1 MLKSTYLLKLT
12 ENINMLD
19 FRSYKESKNK
29 VKNKPFYGEL
39 FNIEQLAEYSKILG
53 EEHQA
58 TGSTQSNYLR
68 EQLDFNDNILHDF
81 NNEML
86 TCNNRGHVTPAIE
99 WMVDNFYLIE
109 EHILLARHHY
119 PKEYNRELPCLLK
132 GEYKGIPRIYSS
144 VKELLSHTDSQ
155 IDIESL
161 SAFYKAYQEKS
172 VLKIGELWAIPIMLR
187 LALIENLQRIATRLQ
202 LNTKHRDIA
211 NLWVEKL
218 EDTALKKPS
227 KLIEIVADMAHADI
241 PTSGSFVSEF
251 SQRLS
256 SQNSV
261 LQIARNWLD
270 QRLAEDGLFIDELIY
285 QENQHQAVNQLSV
298 NHIINSL
305 RFINTTD
312 WRVFVENQSVVE
324 QILLNDPSEIYGSMD
339 FNTRDHYRHIIESLA
354 QNSQSSEIEIAQSAI
369 TLTQLHQNM
378 GMRQAH
384 VGYFLIGDGKYL
396 LEKEIGVKKTITTK
410 IKNVFRGAPLAIYGG
425 SITTL
430 SIFGFIL
437 FIAIFQSKEI
447 LITNWYFIILSFVFL
462 LFTSQFSVFFV
473 NWIITLF
480 AKPDILPRLD
490 FLKSI
495 PVGCRTMVV
504 IPTIISTEENIDSLI
519 SQLELHYLSNR
530 NTNLYFGLLTDFP
543 DAPKEKEAFDDLLLN
558 LARMGI
564 ENLNKKYK
572 IDNGTLFY
580 LFHRP
585 RQWNPKEKT
594 WMGYE
599 RKRGKLMEFNS
610 LLREKENNCFSH
622 IEGDLSILSSFKY
635 VITLDADTQL
645 SPDTAHKLIGT
656 IAHPLNQ
663 AEFDTKRNV
672 VIRGYGILQPR
683 VSSNLLSSQ
692 CSPFSRLFTGDS
704 GIDIYT
710 RTVSDVYQDIFKE
723 GSYMGKG
730 IYDIDAFEI
739 GLNDRFPENKILSHD
754 LLESAY
760 IRSGLVSDIELSE
773 SFPSGYNMDA
783 NRRFRWIRGDWQI
796 LQWALPYVPNF
807 GKGFSKNPI
816 SNLSKWKILDNLRR
830 SIISPA
836 TLLFLI
842 GFSILFPQKLWSGLL
857 LILLITV
864 LPFILENTT
873 NSLRKAKDQSWKLH
887 LREVLE
893 KSMHQFKQVLFTLVV
908 LPYEAYLCVKAIVV
922 TLWRLI
928 ISHKHLMQWQTSADV
943 EKKAVNTL
951 PEFYNRMWFSPVM
964 AVLCGVS
971 LGIYN
976 PILLY
981 VSPFLVIW
989 IIAPYIAWRASCPI
1003 IPKISK
1009 ITNEQDLLLHRIA
1022 RKTWHFFEVFVNEK
1036 ENWLAPDNFQE
1047 TPNPTIASR
1056 TSPTNIGL
1064 SLLANLSAFDLGY
1077 LTAGKLV
1084 ERTKLTFYTMTKLKK
1099 HRGHLYNWYNTET
1112 LEPMFPLYVSSVDS
1126 GNLAGHLL
1134 TLAQGLR
1141 ELEENKIYSPV
1152 IFEGMLDT
1160 VQTMRHVD
1168 SHNKA
1173 LALLEKDLSKSL
1185 PQTLIAAY
1193 ALLKSVEQQI
1203 EQITNTLSSED
1214 SILNSWGGVLKKNC
1228 KEYIDEILFLAPWL
1242 TITHPAPVERSGE
1255 SIADIHIYHVIST
1268 LENLN
1273 NVPTLTQIANLEN
1286 TGIHSQIQSVL
1297 EQLSGNDNLSADV
1310 ELKYLEQWQVCL
1322 KNAIKN
1328 AKQRIHIA
1336 NVLAQQSD
1344 SFAKMDFAFLYDPIK
1359 KLFSIGYNVIEQRM
1373 DQGSYDMLASEARL
1387 CSYVAI
1393 AQGQIPFEHWFSLS
1407 RLLIFSQSK
1416 PILVSWSGSMFEYLM
1431 PLLVMPNYEQTLLDQ
1446 TYKGVIYEQIEYG
1459 KKFDIPWGISESG
1472 LNRTDTQFN
1481 YQYKAFGIPSL
1492 GLKRGL
1498 SKDLVIAPY
1507 ATLLA
1512 LMVNS
1517 RKACENLEHLTDDGY
1532 EGMYGYYEAIDFTPS
1547 HLPLNEKSIA
1557 VHSYMAHHQG
1567 MGLVSISNIMKGN
1580 KMQERFMSC
1589 PMIKAFE
1596 PLLQEKTPHN
1606 IKIDVISDDS
1616 KFEIEG
1622 INPLLSNSANSN
1634 RVFDNKNIP
1643 PEVNLLSNGRYQVM
1657 INNSGGGYSR
1667 WNNLAVTRWRE
1678 DATAGCHGLFVYL
1691 RDVDT
1696 GEYWSIGNQPIPS
1709 PSDDYSVKF
1718 TQAYAEF
1725 KQQYSK
1731 LEVRTTICVSPEDD
1745 MELRRVTLTN
1755 HTNKPRRIELTTY
1768 SEVVISAQDA
1778 DEAHPV
1784 FNNLFVQTEFNAAAS
1799 SILCTRRSRSEEEK
1813 PPYLLHL
1820 LLSDQDQENDVSC
1833 ETDRASFVGR
1843 GHSLTKPLAMQQSGA
1858 LSNSEGSVL
1867 DPCIALRRS
1876 IVIPA
1881 RKSVKMYVLLGMSD
1895 THLGA
1900 LSLSDKYQNIR
1911 MTDRAF
1917 ELAWTH
1923 SQVVIYQLNITETEA
1938 QVYAKMA
1945 GALIYANPL
1954 FRSDPNIIKNN
1965 RRGQSGLWRYG
1976 ISGDIPLVLL
1986 RIKDITNIELVR
1998 QLVLAH
2004 AYWRMKGLMVDLVV
2018 LNEDTSVYRQSLYDE
2033 IINLIHSGVEA
2044 KLLEKQGGI
2053 FVRRVEHMPHED
2065 ILLFQSVARIV
2076 INDEQGTLFDQ
2087 MEGKLMRGV
2096 QTPILKPTST
2106 INTTSETELA
2116 QRNLIFSNGFG
2127 GFTPDG
2133 KEYVITLKSGVSTPA
2148 PWCNVLANEH
2158 FGTVVSESG
2167 SAYTWG
2173 ENAHEFRITPW
2184 NNDTIQDSSGEAFYI
2199 RDEETGQYWSPAP
2212 YPTRGNTPYIIRHGF
2227 GYTVFEHTENGIESE
2242 LWIYVALDASIKF
2255 AILKINNKSS
2265 RPRKLS
2271 VTGYYEWIL
2280 AEKKSKSLLH
2290 TQTEVDIETGVLY
2303 AHNYYNSDFADNIA
2317 FIDVNEPRTV
2327 TGDRKE
2333 FIGQNGSLSN
2343 PEAMKYTRL
2352 SGKTGAGIDACG
2364 AIQVVFDLAEDETKE
2379 TRFKLGF
2386 AQTKEKMK
2394 QLIQRYRQK
2403 GSSQQALVDIYN
2415 YWNRTL
2421 GGIIVDTPDSS
2432 INVMAN
2438 GWLLYQTLS
2447 SRIWARSG
2455 FYQSGGAYGFR
2466 DQLQDVMALVHVEPN
2481 IARKQILRAA
2491 AHQFSKG
2498 DVQHWWHPPMDRGVR
2513 THFSDDYLWL
2523 PYVVCQYILAVG
2535 DNDILDEIISFVE
2548 GRELRADEESYYDQ
2562 PNHSDES
2569 ASLYEHCV
2577 RSIKYGLK
2585 FGVHGLPLMGCGD
2598 WNDGMNLV
2606 GKEGKGES
2614 VWLAFFLYDVLVN
2627 FSDVARLRND
2637 ESFAQY
2643 CVEQAKELQKNIR
2656 LHAWDGKWYRR
2667 AFFDDGSPLGSVLN
2681 KECRIDSIAQ
2691 SWSVISGAG
2700 DMERSVMAM
2709 KQVEMQ
2715 LVERDAKLIRLFTPS
2730 FDKSSLNPGYI
2741 KGYIPGVRENGGQ
2754 YTHAAIWTVLA
2765 FAMLGETDK
2774 AWELF
2779 DLLNPVQHGATAEE
2793 IAIYKVEPYVVAADV
2808 YTNPQ
2813 HLGRGGWT
2821 WYTGSASWMFR
2832 LLTETLLGINRR
2844 GDKLHLTPHLRKEW
2858 DSYKVHYR
2866 FQDTVYHITFNR
2878 IKDSVIEPYLLL
2890 DGMKQDDFNTVYMKN
2905 DSTEHSVDMWIG

>member
-1 MLKSTYLLKLT
+1 
-12 ENINMLD
+12 MLD
-19 FRSYKESKNK
+19 FRGYKKSQKK
-29 VKNKPFYGEL
+29 VNNKPFYGEL
-39 FNIEQLAEYSKILG
+39 FNTEQLAEYSKALG
-53 EEHQA
+53 EDHQA

-68 EQLDFNDNILHDF
+68 EQLDYNDVILHDF

-86 TCNNRGHVTPAIE
+86 TSSNRSYVTPAIE
-99 WMVDNFYLIE
+99 WMIDNFYLIE

-119 PKEYNRELPCLLK
+119 PKEYNQELPCLLK

-144 VKELLSHTDSQ
+144 VIELISHTDSQ

-161 SAFYKAYQEKS
+161 SAFYKAYQIKS
-172 VLKIGELWAIPIMLR
+172 ALKIGELWAIPIMLR

-211 NLWVEKL
+211 KLWVDKL
-218 EDTALKKPS
+218 EDIALKKPS
-227 KLIEIVADMAHADI
+227 KLIEIVADMAHSDI

-256 SQNSV
+256 SQNSA
-261 LQIARNWLD
+261 LQISRNWLE
-270 QRLAEDGLFIDELIY
+270 QKLAEDGLFIDELIY
-285 QENQHQAVNQLSV
+285 QENQNQAVNQLSV
-298 NHIINSL
+298 SHIINSL

-312 WRVFVENQSVVE
+312 WKIFVEKQSIVE
-324 QILLNDPSEIYGSMD
+324 QILLKDPAGIYGSMD

-354 QNSQSSEIEIAQSAI
+354 QNSLRSEIQIAQSAI
-369 TLTQLHQNM
+369 TLTQLYKDT
-378 GMRQAH
+378 GTRQAH
-384 VGYFLIGDGKYL
+384 VGYFLTGDGKYL
-396 LEKEIGVKKTITTK
+396 LEKEIDVKKTITTR
-410 IKNVFRGAPLAIYGG
+410 IRNVFRDAPLAIYAG
-425 SITTL
+425 SITIL
-430 SIFGFIL
+430 SLLGFIL
-437 FIAIFQSKEI
+437 FVSVFQSKEMSITHWHFMI
-447 LITNWYFIILSFVFL
+447 LAFLFFIFI
-462 LFTSQFSVFFV
+462 SQFAVFFV

-490 FLKSI
+490 FSKSI
-495 PVGCRTMVV
+495 PVECRTMVV
-504 IPTIISTEENIDSLI
+504 IPTIISNEENVDSLI

-543 DAPKEKEAFDDLLLN
+543 DASKEKEASDDLLLN
-558 LARMGI
+558 LARLGI

-610 LLREKENNCFSH
+610 LLRGKENNCFSH
-622 IEGDLSILSSFKY
+622 IEGDRSILPSFKY

-645 SPDTAHKLIGT
+645 SPETAHKLIGT
-656 IAHPLNQ
+656 MAHPLNQ
-663 AEFDTKRNV
+663 AELDVKRNV
-672 VIRGYGILQPR
+672 VVRGYGILQPR
-683 VSSNLLSSQ
+683 VSSNLVSSQ

-710 RTVSDVYQDIFKE
+710 RTVSDVYQDVFHE

-730 IYDIDAFEI
+730 IYDVDTFETS
-739 GLNDRFPENKILSHD
+739 LNNRFPENKILSHD
-754 LLESAY
+754 LLESSY
-760 IRSGLVSDIELSE
+760 IRSGLVSDIEVSE
-773 SFPSGYNMDA
+773 SFPPGYNMDA

-796 LQWALPYVPNF
+796 LQWVLPYVPNS

-816 SNLSKWKILDNLRR
+816 SSLSKWKILDNLRR
-830 SIISPA
+830 SIVSPA

-842 GFSILFPQKLWSGLL
+842 GFAILFPQKLWSGLL

-864 LPFILENTT
+864 LPFVLENTT

-887 LREVLE
+887 LWEVLG
-893 KSMHQFKQVLFTLVV
+893 KSMYQFKQVLFALVV
-908 LPYEAYLCVKAIVV
+908 LPYEAYLCVKAIIV

-943 EKKAVNTL
+943 KKKAVNTL
-951 PEFYNRMWFSPVM
+951 SGFYNRMWFSPVM
-964 AVLCGVS
+964 AILCGIS

-981 VSPFLVIW
+981 VCPFLFIW
-989 IIAPYIAWRASCPI
+989 IIAPYIAWRASCPT

-1047 TPNPTIASR
+1047 TPNPAIASR

-1077 LTAGKLV
+1077 LTAGKFV
-1084 ERTKLTFYTMTKLKK
+1084 ERTKLTFDTMTKLQK

-1141 ELEENKIYSPV
+1141 ELEEDCIYKPV

-1160 VQTMRHVD
+1160 VQTMRNID
-1168 SHNKA
+1168 CKNKA
-1173 LALLEKDLSKSL
+1173 LILLEKELSKPL
-1185 PQTLIAAY
+1185 PKTLTAAFT
-1193 ALLKSVEQQI
+1193 LLKLAEQQI
-1203 EQITNTLSSED
+1203 EQVNNSLSSD
-1214 SILNSWGGVLKKNC
+1214 DAILNSWGAVLKKNC
-1228 KEYIDEILFLAPWL
+1228 KEYVDEMLFLGPWL
-1242 TITHPAPVERSGE
+1242 AISLSVPVERAGE
-1255 SIADIHIYHVIST
+1255 NSAYVQMNYIIST
-1268 LENLN
+1268 LEALDY
-1273 NVPTLTQIANLEN
+1273 VPTLTQIANLET
-1286 TGIHSQIQSVL
+1286 TGICSQIQSVL
-1297 EQLSGNDNLSADV
+1297 EQLSGKDNLSADR
-1310 ELKYLEQWQVCL
+1310 EIKYLTQWLAYL
-1322 KNAIKN
+1322 KNAIEN
-1328 AKQRIHIA
+1328 AKQRIMIL

-1344 SFAKMDFAFLYDPIK
+1344 SFSKMDFAFLYDPVK
-1359 KLFSIGYNVIEQRM
+1359 KLFSIGYNVTEQQI

-1387 CSYVAI
+1387 CSYLAI
-1393 AQGQIPFEHWFSLS
+1393 AQGQIPLEHWFSLS
-1407 RLLIFSQSK
+1407 RLLIFSQGK

-1517 RKACENLEHLTDDGY
+1517 RKACENLERLTNDGF
-1532 EGMYGYYEAIDFTPS
+1532 EGMYGYYEAVDYTPS
-1547 HLPLNEKSIA
+1547 HLPLNETSIA

-1567 MGLVSISNIMKGN
+1567 MGLVSISNLMKGN

-1596 PLLQEKTPHN
+1596 PLLQEKNPHN

-1622 INPLLSNSANSN
+1622 TNPLLYNSVSYT

-1643 PEVNLLSNGRYQVM
+1643 PEINLLSNGRYQVM

-1696 GEYWSIGNQPIPS
+1696 GEYWSIGNQPIPN

-1725 KQQYSK
+1725 KQQHSK

-1745 MELRRVTLTN
+1745 MELRRITLTN
-1755 HTNKPRRIELTTY
+1755 HTNKSRRIELTTY
-1768 SEVVISAQDA
+1768 SEVVISSQDA
-1778 DEAHPV
+1778 DEAHPA

-1799 SILCTRRSRSEEEK
+1799 SILCTRRPRSQEET

-1820 LLSDQDQENDVSC
+1820 LLSGQDQENDVTC

-1843 GHSLTKPLAMQQSGA
+1843 GHSLSKPLAMRQSGT

-1881 RKSVKMYVLLGMSD
+1881 RKSVKVYVLLGMSD
-1895 THLGA
+1895 TYLGA

-1923 SQVVIYQLNITETEA
+1923 SQVVLYQLNITETEA
-1938 QVYAKMA
+1938 QVFAKMA
-1945 GALIYANPL
+1945 GSLVYANPL
-1954 FRSDPNIIKNN
+1954 FRSDSNTVKNN
-1965 RRGQSGLWRYG
+1965 KRGQSGLWSYG

-2004 AYWRMKGLMVDLVV
+2004 AYWRMKGLVIDLVI
-2018 LNEDTSVYRQSLYDE
+2018 LNEYTSVYRQSLYDE
-2033 IINLIHSGVEA
+2033 IMNLIHSGVDA
-2044 KLLEKQGGI
+2044 TFLEKQGGI

-2065 ILLFQSVARIV
+2065 ILLLQSVARIV
-2076 INDEQGTLFDQ
+2076 IDDEQGTLFDQ
-2087 MEGKLMRGV
+2087 MEGKLTTDV
-2096 QTPILKPTST
+2096 QTPILKPIYAIEEVS
-2106 INTTSETELA
+2106 TTSFVPNDVIL
-2116 QRNLIFSNGFG
+2116 SNGVG
-2127 GFTPDG
+2127 GFSADG
-2133 KEYVITLKSGVSTPA
+2133 KEYIITLKPGESTPA
-2148 PWCNVLANEH
+2148 PWCNVLANEY

-2184 NNDTIQDSSGEAFYI
+2184 HNDTILDSSGEAFYI
-2199 RDEETGQYWSPAP
+2199 RDEETGQYWSLTP
-2212 YPTRGNTPYIIRHGF
+2212 YPARGNSPYVIRHGF

-2242 LWIYVALDASIKF
+2242 LWMYVALDTSVKF
-2255 AILKINNKSS
+2255 TILKIKNISN
-2265 RPRKLS
+2265 RPRNLS
-2271 VTGYYEWIL
+2271 VTGYYEWVL

-2290 TQTEVDIETGVLY
+2290 TQTEVDIETGVLF
-2303 AHNYYNSDFADNIA
+2303 AHNFYNSDFAEKIA

-2333 FIGQNGSLSN
+2333 FIGQNGSLSD
-2343 PEAMKYTRL
+2343 PEAMKHTRL

-2364 AIQVVFDLAEDETKE
+2364 AIQVIFDLAEGKTKE

-2386 AQTKEKMK
+2386 AQNKEEMK
-2394 QLIQRYRQK
+2394 QLVHRYRQVE
-2403 GSSQQALVDIYN
+2403 SSQQTLDSVRN
-2415 YWNRTL
+2415 YWNQTL
-2421 GGIIVDTPDSS
+2421 GGIKVDTPDSS
-2432 INVMAN
+2432 VNVMAN

-2466 DQLQDVMALVHVEPN
+2466 DQLQDVMALVHVEPD
-2481 IARKQILRAA
+2481 ITRKQILRAA
-2491 AHQFSKG
+2491 AHQFTEG
-2498 DVQHWWHPPMDRGVR
+2498 DVQHWWHPPMNRGVR

-2523 PYVVCQYILAVG
+2523 PYVVCQYILSVG
-2535 DNDILDEIISFVE
+2535 DNDILGEIVSFIE

-2562 PNHSDES
+2562 PNHSAES

-2614 VWLAFFLYDVLVN
+2614 VWLGFFLHDVLVK
-2627 FSDVARLRND
+2627 FSDAARLRND
-2637 ESFAQY
+2637 GSFAQY

-2681 KECRIDSIAQ
+2681 EECRIDSIAQ

-2700 DMERSVMAM
+2700 DKERSAMAM
-2709 KQVEMQ
+2709 KQVDIQ
-2715 LVERDAKLIRLFTPS
+2715 LVEREAKLIRLFTPS

-2754 YTHAAIWTVLA
+2754 YTHAAIWTALA
-2765 FAMLGETDK
+2765 FAMMGETDK

-2779 DLLNPVQHGATAEE
+2779 DLLNPVQHGATAED

-2821 WYTGSASWMFR
+2821 WYTGSASWMYR
-2832 LLTETLLGINRR
+2832 LLTETLLGINRA
-2844 GDKLHLTPHLRKEW
+2844 GDKLHLTPHLKKEW
-2858 DSYKVHYR
+2858 DNYKVHYH
-2866 FQDTVYHITFNR
+2866 FQETVYHISFNR
-2878 IKDSVIEPYLLL
+2878 IKDFVIDPYLVL
-2890 DGMKQDDFNTVYMKN
+2890 DSLKQDDSNTVYMKN
-2905 DSTEHSVDMWIG
+2905 DYTEHFVDVWIR

>member
-1 MLKSTYLLKLT
+1 
-12 ENINMLD
+12 MLD
-19 FRSYKESKNK
+19 FRGYKKSQHK
-29 VKNKPFYGEL
+29 VNNKPFYGEL
-39 FNIEQLAEYSKILG
+39 FNTEQLAEYSKALG
-53 EEHQA
+53 EDHQA

-68 EQLDFNDNILHDF
+68 EQLDYNDVILYDF

-86 TCNNRGHVTPAIE
+86 TSSNRSYVTPAIE
-99 WMVDNFYLIE
+99 WMIDNFYLIE

-119 PKEYNRELPCLLK
+119 PKEYNQELPCLLK

-144 VKELLSHTDSQ
+144 VIELISHTDSQ

-161 SAFYKAYQEKS
+161 SAFYKAYQIKS
-172 VLKIGELWAIPIMLR
+172 ALKIGELWAIPIMLR

-202 LNTKHRDIA
+202 LNTKHRNIA
-211 NLWVEKL
+211 KMWVDKL
-218 EDTALKKPS
+218 EDIALKKPS
-227 KLIEIVADMAHADI
+227 KLIEIVADMAHSDI

-256 SQNSV
+256 SQNSA
-261 LQIARNWLD
+261 LQIARNWLE
-270 QRLAEDGLFIDELIY
+270 QKLAEDGLFIDELIY
-285 QENQHQAVNQLSV
+285 QENQNQAVNQLSV
-298 NHIINSL
+298 SHIINSL

-312 WRVFVENQSVVE
+312 WKIFIERQSIVE
-324 QILLNDPSEIYGSMD
+324 QILLKDPAGIYGSMD

-354 QNSQSSEIEIAQSAI
+354 QNSLRSEIEIAQSAI
-369 TLTQLHQNM
+369 TLTQLYKDTGTQ
-378 GMRQAH
+378 QAH
-384 VGYFLIGDGKYL
+384 VGYFLIGNGKYL
-396 LEKEIGVKKTITTK
+396 LKKEIDVKKTITTR
-410 IKNVFRGAPLAIYGG
+410 IKNVFRGAPLAIYAG
-425 SITTL
+425 SITIL
-430 SIFGFIL
+430 SLLGFIL
-437 FIAIFQSKEI
+437 FVSVFQSKEI
-447 LITNWYFIILSFVFL
+447 SITHWHFLILAFLFFIFI
-462 LFTSQFSVFFV
+462 SQFVVFFV

-480 AKPDILPRLD
+480 AKPDILARLD
-490 FLKSI
+490 FSKSI
-495 PVGCRTMVV
+495 PVECRTMVV
-504 IPTIISTEENIDSLI
+504 IPTIISNEENVDSLI

-530 NTNLYFGLLTDFP
+530 NTNLHFGLLTDFP
-543 DAPKEKEAFDDLLLN
+543 DTPNEKEASDDLLLN
-558 LARMGI
+558 RARLGI
-564 ENLNKKYK
+564 ERLNKRYR
-572 IDNGTLFY
+572 IENSTLFY
-580 LFHRP
+580 LIHRP

-610 LLREKENNCFSH
+610 LLRGKESNCFSH
-622 IEGDLSILSSFKY
+622 IEGDQSILPSFKY

-656 IAHPLNQ
+656 MAHPLNQ
-663 AEFDTKRNV
+663 AELDVKRNV
-672 VIRGYGILQPR
+672 VVGGYGILQPR
-683 VSSNLLSSQ
+683 VSSNLVSSQ

-710 RTVSDVYQDIFKE
+710 QTVSDVYQDVFHE

-730 IYDIDAFEI
+730 IYDVDAFETS
-739 GLNDRFPENKILSHD
+739 LNNRFPENKILSHD
-754 LLESAY
+754 LLESSY
-760 IRSGLVSDIELSE
+760 IRSGLVSDIEVSE
-773 SFPSGYNMDA
+773 SFPSGYNIDA

-796 LQWALPYVPNF
+796 LQWVLPYVPNS
-807 GKGFSKNPI
+807 GKGFSRNPI
-816 SNLSKWKILDNLRR
+816 SSLSKWKILDNLRR
-830 SIISPA
+830 SIVSPA

-842 GFSILFPQKLWSGLL
+842 GFATLFPQKLWSGLL
-857 LILLITV
+857 LILLITA
-864 LPFILENTT
+864 LPFVLENIT

-887 LREVLE
+887 LWEVLE
-893 KSMHQFKQVLFTLVV
+893 KSMHQFKQVLFALVV
-908 LPYEAYLCVKAIVV
+908 LPYEAYLCVKAIIV
-922 TLWRLI
+922 TLWRLT
-928 ISHKHLMQWQTSADV
+928 ISHKHLMEWQTSADV

-951 PEFYNRMWFSPVM
+951 SGFYNRMWFSPVM
-964 AVLCGVS
+964 AILCGIS

-981 VSPFLVIW
+981 VSPFLFIW

-1047 TPNPTIASR
+1047 TPNPAIASR

-1077 LTAGKLV
+1077 LTAGKFV
-1084 ERTKLTFYTMTKLKK
+1084 ERTKLTFDTMTKLQK

-1134 TLAQGLR
+1134 TLTQGLR
-1141 ELEENKIYSPV
+1141 ELEKDNIYKPV

-1160 VQTMRHVD
+1160 VQTMRNID
-1168 SHNKA
+1168 CKNKA
-1173 LALLEKDLSKSL
+1173 LILFEKELSKPL
-1185 PQTLIAAY
+1185 PETLTAAF
-1193 ALLKSVEQQI
+1193 ALLKSAEQQI
-1203 EQITNTLSSED
+1203 GQINNTLSSD
-1214 SILNSWGGVLKKNC
+1214 DAILNSWGAVLKKNC
-1228 KEYIDEILFLAPWL
+1228 KEYVDEMLFLAPWL
-1242 TITHPAPVERSGE
+1242 AISLSVPVERSEE
-1255 SIADIHIYHVIST
+1255 SIANVQMNHIISA
-1268 LENLN
+1268 LEALDY
-1273 NVPTLTQIANLEN
+1273 VPTLTQIANLET
-1286 TGIHSQIQSVL
+1286 TGICSQIQSVL
-1297 EQLSGNDNLSADV
+1297 EQLSGKDNLSADR
-1310 ELKYLEQWQVCL
+1310 EIKYLTQWQACM
-1322 KNAIKN
+1322 KDAIKN
-1328 AKQRIHIA
+1328 AKQRIRIV

-1393 AQGQIPFEHWFSLS
+1393 AQGQIPLEHWFSLS
-1407 RLLIFSQSK
+1407 RLLIFSQGK

-1459 KKFDIPWGISESG
+1459 KKFNIPWGISESG

-1517 RKACENLEHLTDDGY
+1517 RQACENLERLTDDGF
-1532 EGMYGYYEAIDFTPS
+1532 EGMYGYYEAVDYTPS
-1547 HLPLNEKSIA
+1547 HLPLNETSIA

-1596 PLLQEKTPHN
+1596 PLLQEKNPHN

-1622 INPLLSNSANSN
+1622 TNPLLSNSVSYT

-1643 PEVNLLSNGRYQVM
+1643 PEINLLSNGHYQVM

-1691 RDVDT
+1691 CDVDT

-1709 PSDDYSVKF
+1709 SSDDYSVKF

-1725 KQQYSK
+1725 KQQHSK
-1731 LEVRTTICVSPEDD
+1731 LEVGTTICVSPEDD
-1745 MELRRVTLTN
+1745 MELRRITLTN
-1755 HTNKPRRIELTTY
+1755 HTNKSRRIELTTY
-1768 SEVVISAQDA
+1768 SEVVISSQDA
-1778 DEAHPV
+1778 DEAHPA

-1799 SILCTRRSRSEEEK
+1799 SILCTRRPRSQEET

-1820 LLSDQDQENDVSC
+1820 LLSGQDQENDVSC

-1843 GHSLTKPLAMQQSGA
+1843 GHSLAKPSAMRQSGT

-1881 RKSVKMYVLLGMSD
+1881 RKSVKVYVLLGMSE

-1923 SQVVIYQLNITETEA
+1923 SQVVLYQLNITETEA
-1938 QVYAKMA
+1938 QVFAKMA
-1945 GALIYANPL
+1945 GSLVYANPL
-1954 FRSDPNIIKNN
+1954 FRTDPNTIKHNK
-1965 RRGQSGLWRYG
+1965 RGQSGLWSYG

-2004 AYWRMKGLMVDLVV
+2004 AYWRMKGLVIDLVI

-2033 IINLIHSGVEA
+2033 IISLIHGGVEVTF
-2044 KLLEKQGGI
+2044 LEKHGGI

-2065 ILLFQSVARIV
+2065 ILLLQSVARI
-2076 INDEQGTLFDQ
+2076 IIDDEQGTLFDQ
-2087 MEGKLMRGV
+2087 MEGKLITDV
-2096 QTPILKPTST
+2096 QTPILKPIHAIEEVST
-2106 INTTSETELA
+2106 TKFVPNDV
-2116 QRNLIFSNGFG
+2116 IFSNGVG
-2127 GFTPDG
+2127 GFSPDG
-2133 KEYVITLKSGVSTPA
+2133 QEYIITLKPGESTPA

-2184 NNDTIQDSSGEAFYI
+2184 HNDTIQDSSGEAFYI
-2199 RDEETGQYWSPAP
+2199 RDEETGQYWSPTPYPARGNAP
-2212 YPTRGNTPYIIRHGF
+2212 YVIRHGF
-2227 GYTVFEHTENGIESE
+2227 GYTVFEYTENGIESE
-2242 LWIYVALDASIKF
+2242 LWMYVALDTSIKF
-2255 AILKINNKSS
+2255 TILKIKNLSN
-2265 RPRKLS
+2265 RPRNLS

-2290 TQTEVDIETGVLY
+2290 TQTEVDIETGALF
-2303 AHNYYNSDFADNIA
+2303 AHNFYNSDFAGKIA
-2317 FIDVNEPRTV
+2317 FIDVNESRTV

-2333 FIGQNGSLSN
+2333 FIGQNGSLSD
-2343 PEAMKYTRL
+2343 PEAMKHTRL

-2364 AIQVVFDLAEDETKE
+2364 AVQVVFDLAEGKTKE

-2386 AQTKEKMK
+2386 AQNKEEMK
-2394 QLIQRYRQK
+2394 QLVRRYRQI
-2403 GSSQQALVDIYN
+2403 GSSRQTLDNVRN
-2415 YWNRTL
+2415 YWNQTL
-2421 GGIIVDTPDSS
+2421 GGIRVDTPDSTV
-2432 INVMAN
+2432 NVMAN

-2466 DQLQDVMALVHVEPN
+2466 DQLQDVMALVHVEPD
-2481 IARKQILRAA
+2481 ITRKQILRAA
-2491 AHQFSKG
+2491 AHQFTEG
-2498 DVQHWWHPPMDRGVR
+2498 DVQHWWHPPMNRGVR

-2523 PYVVCQYILAVG
+2523 PYVVCQYISSVG
-2535 DNDILDEIISFVE
+2535 DNDILGEIVSFIE

-2562 PNHSDES
+2562 PNHSAES
-2569 ASLYEHCV
+2569 TSLYEHCV

-2614 VWLAFFLYDVLVN
+2614 VWLGFFLYDILIK

-2637 ESFAQY
+2637 ESFAQH
-2643 CVEQAKELQKNIR
+2643 CVDQAKELQTNIR
-2656 LHAWDGKWYRR
+2656 LYAWDGKWYRR

-2681 KECRIDSIAQ
+2681 EECRIDSIAQ

-2700 DMERSVMAM
+2700 DKEHSAMAM
-2709 KQVEMQ
+2709 KQVDMQ
-2715 LVERDAKLIRLFTPS
+2715 LVEREAKLIRLFTPS

-2754 YTHAAIWTVLA
+2754 YTHAAIWTALA
-2765 FAMLGETDK
+2765 FAMMGETDK

-2779 DLLNPVQHGATAEE
+2779 DLLNPVQHGATAED

-2821 WYTGSASWMFR
+2821 WYTGSASWMYR
-2832 LLTETLLGINRR
+2832 LLTETLLGINRV
-2844 GDKLHLTPHLRKEW
+2844 GEKLHLTPHLKKEW

-2866 FQDTVYHITFNR
+2866 FQETAYHITFNR
-2878 IKDSVIEPYLLL
+2878 VEDSIEPYLIL
-2890 DGMKQDDFNTVYMKN
+2890 DGQKQNDLNTLHMKN
-2905 DSTEHSVDMWIG
+2905 DCTEHFVDMWIRK